1 MFNEGTGVYPYIKH
15 GHPTTK
21 GRNMATKYTHKSGYL
36 IKVEV
41 FSCHTE
47 LTFINPKKTEEEY
60 DHYSNVIEVKQKGN
74 WLHWVAVDR
83 SSGMRQAYKAELLV
97 DSRPTLDLMQPNLA
111 ELRAM
116 FKAEEL

>member
-1 MFNEGTGVYPYIKH
+1 
-15 GHPTTK
+15 
-21 GRNMATKYTHKSGYL
+21 MATIYTHKSGYL

-41 FSCHTE
+41 FSWHTE
-47 LTFINPKKTEEEY
+47 LTFISNNSKTEEVYER
-60 DHYSNVIEVKQKGN
+60 YSNVVEVKQKGN
-74 WLHWVAVDR
+74 WLHWVAVQMSD
-83 SSGMRQAYKAELLV
+83 GMRQAYKAELIV